1 MQPMQPMNRP
11 RSIGPGVARG
21 LRTLTALAL
30 LLIALPV
37 AVSACASL
45 PPSSSSAGEAG
56 TYVDGGGP
64 EAAEGAT
71 GDTATTVDRAARDA
85 FLDEFFSEDDYSDE
99 EGWGDGEDE
108 EIILVTYQVSGD
120 DISGPVEEPV
130 SGDLADLQ
138 GDVQTQ
144 EEIWDYFVSFMPADQ
159 RDLIAEF
166 IIFTDGSGNVLAA
179 TDQLSEAPDAWS
191 LEVDIADAEDKA
203 ELTYTLL
210 HEYAHVLT
218 LNNTQFS
225 AAASGGDTY
234 ESEDEPLAG
243 DSYLNLF
250 YQEFWTDIY
259 TEWELAYD
267 EDYLDDFYEEHS
279 DEFLT
284 DYAATEPEEDIAESW
299 LYFIIEEQPQGESIA
314 EDKMLFFYDFPA
326 MTALREEIRDNLY
339 LYLVGQ

>member
-1 MQPMQPMNRP
+1 MNRSRSP
-11 RSIGPGVARG
+11 RDSVCG
-21 LRTLTALAL
+21 LGILPALAL
-30 LLIALPV
+30 ILIALLV
-37 AVSACASL
+37 AVSACTSL
-45 PPSSSSAGEAG
+45 PDTSTSTSTSGDGGPSAGE
-56 TYVDGGGP
+56 GGQ
-64 EAAEGAT
+64 EATEGAT
-71 GDTATTVDRAARDA
+71 SDTATTVDRAARDA
-85 FLDEFFSEDDYSDE
+85 FLEEFFTEGDYSDE

-120 DISGPVEEPV
+120 EISGPVEEPV

-138 GDVQTQ
+138 EDVQTQ
-144 EEIWDYFVSFMPADQ
+144 EEIWDYFVSFIPADE

-191 LEVDIADAEDKA
+191 LEVDIADAQYKA

-218 LNNTQFS
+218 LNNTQFR
-225 AAASGGDTY
+225 ADGADGETY

-299 LYFIIEEQPQGESIA
+299 LYFIIERQPEGDSIA
-314 EDKMLFFYDFPA
+314 EEKILFFYDFPA
-326 MTALREEIRDNLY
+326 MVALREEIRDNLY
-339 LYLVGQ
+339 LYLVEQ